1 MWTASQ
7 AVLDGIVVNIIDMMH
22 QVRFA
27 ADSVF
32 PESFLSDAP
41 FPVMITRMRDFGFL
55 TAVSQPRF
63 GKPAFY
69 ASPPSGEIVII
80 FRQFPNAMDM
90 VRQKN
95 DSRQI
100 ERMLCFLLSN
110 RIPQVFNSSGF

>member
-1 MWTASQ
+1 MRTASQ
-7 AVLDGIVVNIIDMMH
+7 AVLDGIVVDIIDMMH
-22 QVRFA
+22 QLNFV

-32 PESFLSDAP
+32 PESFLPDTP

-69 ASPPSGEIVII
+69 ASPPSGKIVII
-80 FRQFPNAMDM
+80 FRQFPNTMNM
-90 VRQKN
+90 IRQKN
-95 DSRQI
+95 NSRQI

-110 RIPQVFNSSGF
+110 RLPQVFNSSGF